1 MKPPPPVVKSLAS
14 GSVNSAR
21 LGVRMKTQSRCLT
34 QAKSPSSQ
42 VSSINENSARLT
54 KEKVLSRHF
63 NPVTKKLR
71 STWSSNRDLGTSSH
85 LCENIN
91 KGPNWASN
99 AMQVQNKYDE
109 TFIVEIPKQ
118 KHPNSKNMEK
128 HQSNKNLNQHF
139 VQLLKK
145 KDTEIRAALDKNRH
159 LEDKIDR
166 QSEELIVLNEIHSKL
181 NTELDDMKDEIASK
195 SLEIEFHKSETMKM
209 REALEH
215 QYEESYKKVTEMQD
229 MNCEIMRLQEENFR
243 LLESMRSQEADLNNL
258 HVDLKQDS
266 EDAQFKEAEV
276 CFVADSN
283 KDLEKET
290 ADFLEKVSMV
300 CKNKSLKIKALSKDK
315 NVKINLKITVRK
327 ERLDRISHQ
336 LSFSEAFESPGIF
349 AKTPCQTFSVKD
361 EDDDVFHT
369 APSEDK
375 SQINK
380 LYDELFQNENA
391 TLFANPCESLTE
403 NCAMKK
409 VDSIEICEPLK
420 GFNDNEPV
428 VSQSVDANLNCET
441 YRVSLGTL
449 DRADELDTKL
459 QELWTR
465 LSSQTDTLEELK
477 SEKRRFTFS
486 VDLLEEELTESRT
499 QHKKLV
505 DQVNVVKKLF
515 C

>member
-1 MKPPPPVVKSLAS
+1 MKPPAPVVKSFAS
-14 GSVNSAR
+14 GSVNNAR

-42 VSSINENSARLT
+42 VSSLSADKTTRLT

-63 NPVTKKLR
+63 NPVTKKLP
-71 STWSSNRDLGTSSH
+71 STWSSNQDLIRSSC

-91 KGPNWASN
+91 EGPNWASN
-99 AMQVQNKYDE
+99 SMLVQNKCDE
-109 TFIVEIPKQ
+109 TFTVKIPKQ
-118 KHPNSKNMEK
+118 KLPNSKNSEK
-128 HQSNKNLNQHF
+128 SKSNFNSNQHF

-145 KDTEIRAALDKNRH
+145 KDSEIRASLDRNRH
-159 LEDKIDR
+159 LEVQLDR
-166 QSEELIVLNEIHSKL
+166 QSEELIIINEIQSKL
-181 NTELDDMKDEIASK
+181 HTELGNLKDELVVK

-209 REALEH
+209 RESLEH
-215 QYEESYKKVTEMQD
+215 QYEENYKKVTEMQS
-229 MNCEIMRLQEENFR
+229 MNKEIMLLQEENFR
-243 LLESMRSQEADLNNL
+243 LLENMRSQEADLKNL
-258 HVDLKQDS
+258 NLKQVC
-266 EDAQFKEAEV
+266 KEAGANDTEV
-276 CFVADSN
+276 RLVDGGNA
-283 KDLEKET
+283 DLEKET
-290 ADFLEKVSMV
+290 AEFLEKVSLV

-336 LSFSEAFESPGIF
+336 LSFSEAFDSPGIF

-361 EDDDVFHT
+361 VEDDEVFNI

-375 SQINK
+375 SKTSKHKNGDFFANS
-380 LYDELFQNENA
+380 LESLNENM
-391 TLFANPCESLTE
+391 E
-403 NCAMKK
+403 
-409 VDSIEICEPLK
+409 SIEAIENSEPLK
-420 GFNDNEPV
+420 RFDDNEPV
-428 VSQSVDANLNCET
+428 GVQSDDANRNGET

-465 LSSQTDTLEELK
+465 LSSQTDTLQELK

-499 QHKKLV
+499 QHRKLV